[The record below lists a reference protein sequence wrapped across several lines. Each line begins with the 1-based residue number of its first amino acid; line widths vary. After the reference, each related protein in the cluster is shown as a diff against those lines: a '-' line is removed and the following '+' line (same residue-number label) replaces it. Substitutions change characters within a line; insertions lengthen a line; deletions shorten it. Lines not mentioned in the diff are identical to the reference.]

1 MNGNL
6 IDTNIIIKV
15 INGDIA
21 VIRYFER
28 IDSVFIP
35 VIALGELA
43 YGASK
48 SSKKEYNLKLFSE
61 FAGEYP
67 ALNIN
72 GKVAAAYGQIKY
84 DLVRQGVNIPEN
96 DIWIA
101 AIAVNNDL
109 ELLTCDKHFEN
120 IPGLQSVIL

>member
-72 GKVAAAYGQIKY
+72 GKVAAYGQIKY